1 MCTLQ
6 ETICRFA
13 ELHSRLSDADGLG
26 PASRRPAVSRPGG
39 LPVRR
44 FARSF
49 VPSTSIW
56 RIRTGRLSAPMFYR
70 RRYWSAGLLR
80 EAPRRFPETG
90 PAPADPRVRLPSR
103 WRALRTARPWSSRRL
118 SSLTAIGRRCPFRG
132 VGSPPLGQMNFD
144 CSSWKSVGGLSTPTC
159 LKGRR
164 TSQLVGTKGFYGPQR
179 QLWEVH
185 ETLARGLVDRRR
197 ALEYFARI
205 EPELYRFPAIDPPT
219 FRRAVERHS
228 SRSAPRQ
235 PSAAQD
241 CSTRSPG
248 FCCQVERSGV
258 GFPPGISRHLS
269 SGRAARTPGSP
280 SRAGIMSV

>member
-118 SSLTAIGRRCPFRG
+118 SSLTAIGRRRPFRG

-164 TSQLVGTKGFYGPQR
+164 ASQLVGTKGFYGPQR
-179 QLWEVH
+179 QFGWSAADWPSASSGPPSGRVSRSRAYP
-185 ETLARGLVDRRR
+185 TPARGSARDARARAGRPEARTRVLRADRAG
-197 ALEYFARI
+197 ALPVSRD
-205 EPELYRFPAIDPPT
+205 RPT
-219 FRRAVERHS
+219 DL
-228 SRSAPRQ
+228 P
-235 PSAAQD
+235 
-241 CSTRSPG
+241 
-248 FCCQVERSGV
+248 
-258 GFPPGISRHLS
+258 S
-269 SGRAARTPGSP
+269 SGREAFQP
-280 SRAGIMSV
+280 